1 MAVQTRSVL
10 KTYFETGDKPTATQ
24 FGDLIDSALMANMVQ
39 TSDRTITVAANTTY
53 WCTASHIINVKLDY
67 INAGECCVVNRYS
80 SATIANSTVKFTGTG
95 KTIMYAA
102 GYSDVSAD
110 NTGCMSYAILV
121 PKSSFA
127 LVNRAFYKTELS
139 GEPELGK

>member
-10 KTYFETGDKPTATQ
+10 KTYFETGDKPTAAQ
-24 FGDLIDSALMANMVQ
+24 FGDLIDSALMANFVQ
-39 TSDRTITVAANTTY
+39 TSDITITVAANTTY

-67 INAGECCVVNRYS
+67 INAGESCIFNRYG
-80 SATIANSTVKFTGTG
+80 SAAIANSTVRFTGTG

-121 PKSSFA
+121 PKTSFA
-127 LVNRAFYKTELS
+127 LVNRAFYKEQLS
-139 GEPELGK
+139 GEPEM